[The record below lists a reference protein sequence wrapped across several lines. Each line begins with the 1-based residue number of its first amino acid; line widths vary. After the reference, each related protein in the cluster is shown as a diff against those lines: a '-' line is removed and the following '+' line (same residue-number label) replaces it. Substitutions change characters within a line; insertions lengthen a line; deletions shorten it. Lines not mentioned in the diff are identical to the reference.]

1 LWVLR
6 GCFAVISLILYS
18 LGAGCAD
25 AGVGGPQQ
33 QTAAGSGGAPI
44 SEAPPPSD
52 DPCERGALT
61 VAPDRVTDVVDHI
74 NTLPRPLSLA
84 CVLTS
89 LPRPLALNATRSI
102 LSAQPAVGQRSPRV
116 FVLYDKLI
124 LSVALDGI
132 GQHLLEFGELRPEA
146 RTLKAEIEFPVTTEV
161 THAAPFERVMF
172 QEGQTS
178 CAFCHAAETRD
189 ESIDFTDAFVSV
201 AYRPTERQAQ
211 VTIAEMA
218 AQLELCDPG
227 AEPER
232 CAMLESLFARGMP
245 IEQDF
250 PANFIT
256 FQ

>member
-1 LWVLR
+1 VRSRSIGLLFWVS
-6 GCFAVISLILYS
+6 V
-18 LGAGCAD
+18 GCAD
-25 AGVGGPQQ
+25 AAMTP
-33 QTAAGSGGAPI
+33 AALVPSAGTSSAPI
-44 SEAPPPSD
+44 SDLPI

-61 VAPDRVTDVVDHI
+61 LVPERVTDLVDHI
-74 NTLPRPLSLA
+74 NTLPKPTTLD

-124 LSVALDGI
+124 LSVALDGM
-132 GQHLLEFGELRPEA
+132 GKDLLEFGELRPEA
-146 RTLKAEIEFPVTTEV
+146 RTVKAEIEFPVTSQL
-161 THAAPFERVMF
+161 THAAPFEQVMF

-178 CAFCHAAETRD
+178 CAFCHASESRD
-189 ESIDFTDAFVSV
+189 ESIGFTDAFVSV

-218 AQLELCDPG
+218 AQLEQCDHS

-232 CAMLESLFARGMP
+232 CAMLEALFARGMP

-250 PANFIT
+250 PADFRT

>member
-1 LWVLR
+1 ML
-6 GCFAVISLILYS
+6 
-18 LGAGCAD
+18 LGPGCAD
-25 AGVGGPQQ
+25 AASAPEQLPS
-33 QTAAGSGGAPI
+33 AGAGGAPL
-44 SEAPPPSD
+44 SAGPVDSV
-52 DPCERGALT
+52 DPCERGAMTL
-61 VAPDRVTDVVDHI
+61 APERVTDVVDHL
-74 NTLPRPLSLA
+74 NTLRDQSAPLSLA

-116 FVLYDKLI
+116 FVMYDKLI
-124 LSVALDGI
+124 LSVALAGM

-146 RTLKAEIEFPVTTEV
+146 RTLKAEIEFPVTSEL

-178 CAFCHAAETRD
+178 CAFCHARETRD
-189 ESIDFTDAFVSV
+189 ESIGFTDAFVSV
-201 AYRPTERQAQ
+201 GYRPTERQAQ
-211 VTIAEMA
+211 VSIAEMA
-218 AQLELCDPG
+218 AELAQCDPG

-232 CAMLESLFARGMP
+232 CAMLKSLFARGMP

-250 PANFIT
+250 PADFIT

>member
-1 LWVLR
+1 MR
-6 GCFAVISLILYS
+6 GCFAVIISVALLW
-18 LGAGCAD
+18 LGLGCAD
-25 AGVGGPQQ
+25 AASAPEQLPS
-33 QTAAGSGGAPI
+33 AGSGGAPLG
-44 SEAPPPSD
+44 EASVD
-52 DPCERGALT
+52 ACERGALT
-61 VAPDRVTDVVDHI
+61 VVPERVTDVVDHL
-74 NTLPRPLSLA
+74 NTLPKPLSLD

-116 FVLYDKLI
+116 FVMYDKLI
-124 LSVALDGI
+124 LSVALAGM

-146 RTLKAEIEFPVTTEV
+146 RTLKAEIAFPVTSEL
-161 THAAPFERVMF
+161 THAAPFEQVMF

-178 CAFCHAAETRD
+178 CAFCHAREIRD
-189 ESIDFTDAFVSV
+189 ESIDFTAAFVSV

-218 AQLELCDPG
+218 AELAQCDPG

-232 CAMLESLFARGMP
+232 CAMLQSLFARGMP
-245 IEQDF
+245 IARDF
-250 PANFIT
+250 PADFIT